1 MMVVVG
7 QEVYEDSPFTLAIHN
22 IMKEDVD
29 HYYEMICIIFIVVN
43 IFLFCVLWTWLRL
56 RVTDR
61 IKLLTTKL

>member
-1 MMVVVG
+1 MVVVG
-7 QEVYEDSPFTLAIHN
+7 QEVYEDSPFTLAIQT

>member
-7 QEVYEDSPFTLAIHN
+7 QEVYEDSPFTLAIQT